1 MCDARSRALCPAF
14 GTLRDGGRTEWLV
27 PVGVKQLRRAFDFS
41 SKALDATF
49 HDEHSAFCAIAI
61 VRRTQ
66 EVLLLH
72 NTAVVARAQLPD
84 RLNFHGWIAIDPRA
98 SIYLEDGEVVAI
110 WIHEIGHLLGLRRDP
125 SPTSLMCYPRRRRI
139 KQTAIRLIS
148 GRLLPR
154 RHCGE
159 FP

>member
-1 MCDARSRALCPAF
+1 MCDARSRALYPAF
-14 GTLRDGGRTEWLV
+14 GTFRDGGRTEWLV
-27 PVGVKQLRRAFDFS
+27 PVGVKQFRRAFDFS

-61 VRRTQ
+61 VRGTK

-84 RLNFHGWIAIDPRA
+84 RLNFHGWIAIDPWA
-98 SIYLEDGEVVAI
+98 STYLEDGEVVAI

-139 KQTAIRLIS
+139 KQT
-148 GRLLPR
+148 
-154 RHCGE
+154 E
-159 FP
+159 FG